1 MAHKIEEQN
10 NWEVLKD
17 NQGTYVRIPKEHK
30 GLLQLED
37 ELGTS
42 YLALLP
48 IGETPENM
56 RNCDLFQFAQ
66 DLSFPAELRMKIHYP
81 RLKGQGGI
89 GLKLNWLSER
99 FKTEHKE
106 LVQK

>member
-1 MAHKIEEQN
+1 MAHKVEEQN

-37 ELGTS
+37 ELGSS

-66 DLSFPAELRMKIHYP
+66 DLSFSRIANE
-81 RLKGQGGI
+81 
-89 GLKLNWLSER
+89 NSLSTLER
-99 FKTEHKE
+99 TGRYWFKTE
-106 LVQK
+106 LAIGTVQNRA

>member
-1 MAHKIEEQN
+1 MYLNRLQYIRGMAHKVEEQN

-17 NQGTYVRIPKEHK
+17 NQGTYVRIPKEYK

-66 DLSFPAELRMKIHYP
+66 DLSFQQNYE
-81 RLKGQGGI
+81 
-89 GLKLNWLSER
+89 
-99 FKTEHKE
+99 
-106 LVQK
+106 